1 MSRSAKSRKGF
12 SLLEVLVATLI
23 MGIAVTGLIVGLSQS
38 VKNAARLADY
48 ERAVMVAR
56 TKMNDLRLDEML
68 PMDGAVEGTFP
79 PADWGGLRSGWRAAL
94 QPFDIP
100 ENAVPGTPIMQQ
112 ISLQVWWE
120 PLSGTRRTI
129 QVMGYKPTR
138 IPVVASR

>member
-1 MSRSAKSRKGF
+1 MTRRNGF

-56 TKMNDLRLDEML
+56 TQMNELRLDEML
-68 PMDGAVEGTFP
+68 PIDGSVDGTFP
-79 PADWGGLRSGWRAAL
+79 PADWGGLRSGWRATM

-100 ENAVPGTPIMQQ
+100 ENAGPGTPIMQQ

-129 QVMGYKPTR
+129 QVMGYKPTK
-138 IPVVASR
+138 IPLVGSR